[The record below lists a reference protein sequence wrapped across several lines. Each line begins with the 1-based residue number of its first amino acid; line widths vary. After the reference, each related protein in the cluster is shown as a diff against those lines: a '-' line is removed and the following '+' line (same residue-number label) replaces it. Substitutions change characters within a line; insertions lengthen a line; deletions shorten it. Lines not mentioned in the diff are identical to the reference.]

1 MVGGKN
7 FNADSIRL
15 FRRSRGLVSRISVD
29 IGQGIMRFV
38 ASLTLGHLILDNTT
52 VLVLLIATF
61 AFFGSFIY
69 ISKTNDMKGALLS
82 LLPGRRK

>member
-1 MVGGKN
+1 MGGKN

-29 IGQGIMRFV
+29 TGQGIMRFV
-38 ASLTLGHLILDNTT
+38 ASLTLGHLILDDMT
-52 VLVLLIATF
+52 VLVLSIATF
-61 AFFGSFIY
+61 AFFGSFIF

-82 LLPGRRK
+82 LLPSRKK

>member
-1 MVGGKN
+1 MGGKN

-38 ASLTLGHLILDNTT
+38 ASLTIGHLVLDDMS
-52 VLVLLIATF
+52 VLVLSTATF
-61 AFFGSFIY
+61 AFLGSFIF

-82 LLPGRRK
+82 LLPGRKK